1 MAAVTRV
8 KGRIKTGRY
17 FDSVTLMLVG
27 KELRNVNGVVDAAVV
42 MGTAENKKILAAV
55 GLIDPS
61 LEKAK
66 ENEIIIVVKVDEAS
80 GGDSAAESLLSK
92 AEEILARASKRSEQ
106 GEIPR
111 SASSLDGAMKI
122 LSDAN
127 LAVISVAGR
136 FAAAEARR
144 ALERG
149 LHVMLFSDNISLE
162 SEIELKAF
170 ALDRGLLL
178 MGPDCGTAI
187 INSVPLGFANAVPR
201 GDIGIVAASGTGL
214 QEVSS
219 IIANRGGGISQA
231 IGTGGRDVKKEV
243 GGVMF
248 LAALR
253 ALKSDSATRVIVLV
267 SKPPDKSVFERITR
281 EAAGAGK
288 PVVAVFLGEHGQ
300 GQKKSPSSMHLCAT
314 LEEAALVALALQAGK
329 PTDDVQSYL
338 AAQRRELK
346 DRAACAS
353 KKCRPEQKYLRGL
366 FSGGT
371 FCSEAQVILGE
382 SLSSLKNLKDSLNS
396 EGHSVIDLGQDAFTV
411 GRPHPMI
418 DYSLRNQ
425 RIHAEAGDSEVAV
438 ILLDIVLG
446 YGAHPDPVIE
456 IGPVIREVSKKVC
469 VVCSVTG
476 TDRDPQN
483 RQGVASGLVEAGALV
498 APSNAAACSLAGLI
512 IKQLPARRAR
522 KGG

>member
-1 MAAVTRV
+1 MAAVTCM
-8 KGRIKTGRY
+8 KGRIKTGCY
-17 FDSVTLMLVG
+17 FDSVTLMLAG
-27 KELRNVNGVVDAAVV
+27 KELRNVKGVVDAAVV

-55 GLIDPS
+55 GLIDRS
-61 LEKAK
+61 LERAK
-66 ENEIIIVVKVDEAS
+66 ENEIIIVVKVNDAS
-80 GGDSAAESLLSK
+80 GSESVAESLLSK
-92 AEEILARASKRSEQ
+92 AEEILARASKKSEK
-106 GEIPR
+106 GELSR
-111 SASSLDGAMKI
+111 SASSLDGAIKI

-127 LAVISVAGR
+127 LVVISIAGR

-149 LHVMLFSDNISLE
+149 LHVMLFSDNVSLE
-162 SEIELKAF
+162 SEIELKTF
-170 ALDRGLLL
+170 ALDQGLLF

-187 INSVPLGFANAVPR
+187 INGVPLGFANAVPR

-248 LAALR
+248 LEALR
-253 ALKSDSATRVIVLV
+253 ALKSDNATRVIVLV
-267 SKPPDKSVFERITR
+267 SKPPDKSVLERITR
-281 EAAGAGK
+281 EVAGAGK
-288 PVVAVFLGEHGQ
+288 PVVAIFLGEHGQ
-300 GQKKSPSSMHLCAT
+300 GKKKSPSSMHLCAT
-314 LEEAALVALALQAGK
+314 LEEAALVALALQSGK
-329 PTDDVQSYL
+329 PTNDVQSYL
-338 AAQRRELK
+338 AAQQRELK

-371 FCSEAQVILGE
+371 FCIEAQVILGE
-382 SLSSLKNLKDSLNS
+382 SLSSVKNLKDSLNS
-396 EGHSVIDLGQDAFTV
+396 EGHTVIDLGEDEFTV

-425 RIHAEAGDSEVAV
+425 RIYAEAGDSEVAV
-438 ILLDIVLG
+438 ILLDVILG
-446 YGAHPDPVIE
+446 YGAHPDPVTE

-483 RQGVASGLVEAGALV
+483 RKGVASGLVDAGALV

-512 IKQLPARRAR
+512 IKQLPARRAQ